1 MAYIMEEISLFGA
14 TPSFRAIPAGGFV
27 ISASRIAGEAPPV
40 AGGAFIPEEI
50 RAQGLV
56 ESEFVVDLGVI
67 PEASSNVDRT
77 ADHGAQAKDVDVS
90 TADTLVGSDHL
101 ENIGE
106 LELLTSSLF
115 FLVVECYIW
124 KKFHFIWEFL
134 FP

>member
-1 MAYIMEEISLFGA
+1 MTYIMEGISLFGA
-14 TPSFRAIPAGGFV
+14 TPSFRAIPVGEFV

-50 RAQGLV
+50 HAQGFV
-56 ESEFVVDLGVI
+56 ESESVVDLGVI
-67 PEASSNVDRT
+67 PKASNNVDSI
-77 ADHGAQAKDVDVS
+77 ADHGAQAEDAGVFAV
-90 TADTLVGSDHL
+90 DTLVGSNHL

-106 LELLTSSLF
+106 FEFLTSSFF
-115 FLVVECYIW
+115 FLVIQCYIW